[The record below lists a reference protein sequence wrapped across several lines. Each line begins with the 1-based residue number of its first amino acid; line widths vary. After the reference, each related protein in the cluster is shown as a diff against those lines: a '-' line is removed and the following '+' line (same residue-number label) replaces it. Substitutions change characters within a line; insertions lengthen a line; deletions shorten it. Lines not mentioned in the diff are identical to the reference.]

1 MDRRAWLG
9 GTAAL
14 AAAAALPRARAAE
27 RDTRT
32 LRWPFRVAET
42 GFDPPQ
48 VGDVNSALVLAS
60 IFESPLTYD
69 YLARPVLLRPQVAV
83 ALPEVSADFT
93 SFTFE
98 IRPGLFFA
106 DDPVFNGKPRELV
119 AQDFVYAVKRFYD
132 PKLNSEHLYYF
143 ENAKLLGLSEV
154 RREALRKQQPFD
166 YDREVEGL
174 RALDRYRFRVKLAEP
189 HPRLQHHFANP
200 SLTGAVAREVVEAYG
215 DDIPAHPVGTGP
227 FRLADWRRA
236 SRIVLTR
243 NPRFRTQL
251 FEATPAPDDAPAQA
265 IARELAGKTLPLVDR
280 IEINVITE
288 AQPRWLAFANGELDV
303 LELPNSSPISRSPTA
318 ASRRTSRRKACARRP
333 PCAPTCT

>member
-1 MDRRAWLG
+1 MDRREWLG
-9 GTAAL
+9 STAAL
-14 AAAAALPRARAAE
+14 AAAAAWPRARAEE

-154 RREALRKQQPFD
+154 RREAC
-166 YDREVEGL
+166 
-174 RALDRYRFRVKLAEP
+174 
-189 HPRLQHHFANP
+189 
-200 SLTGAVAREVVEAYG
+200 SSSAVSCVSMAV
-215 DDIPAHPVGTGP
+215 
-227 FRLADWRRA
+227 
-236 SRIVLTR
+236 
-243 NPRFRTQL
+243 
-251 FEATPAPDDAPAQA
+251 
-265 IARELAGKTLPLVDR
+265 
-280 IEINVITE
+280 
-288 AQPRWLAFANGELDV
+288 
-303 LELPNSSPISRSPTA
+303 A
-318 ASRRTSRRKACARRP
+318 ASRARSVKDSATVRPCTVIRRFISSRLPVIVSVRPPTSREMRSATSLPRVVTSSRVVRR
-333 PCAPTCT
+333 APRVSSISRVRLSTVVDRVSAVRWRNSGSSS